1 MSAADPQA
9 AATAKRTLSPMLLA
23 VLANR
28 VDGVV
33 REMSNTLLRAARSA
47 VINSARDFSCG
58 ITTAENEMFATAEGL
73 PVHTSGLH
81 LQTRSMTELHPDL
94 AEGDAYL
101 HNDPYLGNTHPAD
114 HTILV
119 PVFWEGE
126 HFFNVCAKAHQADIG
141 NSLPTTYHAAAR
153 DIYEEG
159 ALIFPC
165 VRVQRRYET
174 QADII
179 RMCRRRIR
187 VPDQWYGDFLAA
199 LGAARTGE
207 RRLHEVFRKYGAD
220 TIRRFV
226 EEWFDYSEERMVH
239 ALRQLP
245 AATLEQVSHHDPLP
259 PLLPG
264 GIPVRA
270 RVEVDPAAAMVRI
283 DLRDNIDCM
292 DNGLNLSE
300 ACAVVNSVTGV
311 LNSLPSDIPRNA
323 GSFRRIEV
331 KLRENCAV
339 GIPRFPHSC
348 SVATTNVSDRL
359 VNTVQSAMAQ
369 LGEGYG
375 LAQGGVGMGA
385 GISVISGA
393 DPRRGGAPYVNQMIL
408 GNNGGPASPSCD
420 GWLTYGVP
428 VVAGLMYRDSVE
440 VDELKYPITVREL
453 RVSKDVGGVGRT
465 RGAPGLDLVYGPRD
479 APMTVVFAA
488 DGQHHPPRGVRG
500 GGDGAPGENFHIDP
514 EGRETR
520 LPNVGQF
527 ELKPGHWLRGRDVA
541 GAGYGDPLERDPER
555 VLEDVLEGYESEERA
570 RAAYGVVFRGRGDD
584 ESLAVDGDA
593 TRDRRARLR
602 ASRTQP

>member
-1 MSAADPQA
+1 MSAARPSPRE
-9 AATAKRTLSPMLLA
+9 RTLSPMLLA

-28 VDGVV
+28 IDGVV

-58 ITTAENEMFATAEGL
+58 ITTAANEMFATAEGL

-81 LQTRSMTELHPDL
+81 LQTRSMSELHPDL

-165 VRVQRRYET
+165 VRVQRDYET
-174 QADII
+174 QEDII

-199 LGAARTGE
+199 LGSARTGE
-207 RRLHEVFRKYGAD
+207 RRLHEVFRKYGAE
-220 TIRRFV
+220 TIRRFID
-226 EEWFDYSEERMVH
+226 EWFDYSEERMVH
-239 ALRQLP
+239 ALRALP

-259 PLLPG
+259 PMLPE

-270 RVEVDPAAAMVRI
+270 RVEVDPEAARVRI

-300 ACAVVNSVTGV
+300 ACAVVNAVTGV

-331 KLRENCAV
+331 LLRENCAV

-385 GISVISGA
+385 GISVISGR

-453 RVSKDVGGVGRT
+453 RVSTDVGGVGRT
-465 RGAPGLDLVYGPRD
+465 RGAPGLDLIYGPRD

-488 DGQHHPPRGVRG
+488 DGQHHPPRGVLG
-500 GGDGAPGENFHIDP
+500 GGDGAPGENFLIDAD
-514 EGRETR
+514 GRESR

-527 ELKPGHWLRGRDVA
+527 ELAPGEWLRGRDVA
-541 GAGYGDPLERDPER
+541 GAGYGDALERDPR
-555 VLEDVLEGYESEERA
+555 SVLEDVLEGYESEERA
-570 RAAYGVVFRGRGDD
+570 REAYGVILRGSRED
-584 ESLAVDGDA
+584 ESLGVDEDA
-593 TRDRRARLR
+593 TRERRARIR
-602 ASRTQP
+602 ASRGG

>member
-1 MSAADPQA
+1 
-9 AATAKRTLSPMLLA
+9 MLLA

-28 VDGVV
+28 FDGVV

-58 ITTAENEMFATAEGL
+58 ITTAGNEMFATAEGL
-73 PVHTSGLH
+73 PIHTAGLH
-81 LQTRSMTELHPDL
+81 LQTRAMTELHADL

-126 HFFNVCAKAHQADIG
+126 HLFNVCAKAHQADIG
-141 NSLPTTYHAAAR
+141 NSVPTTYHAAAR

-165 VRVQRRYET
+165 VRVQRNYES
-174 QADII
+174 QDDIV

-199 LGAARTGE
+199 LGSARTGE
-207 RRLHEVFRKYGAD
+207 RRLHEVFQKYGTA
-220 TIRRFV
+220 TIKQFV
-226 EEWFDYSEERMVH
+226 EEWFDYSEERMAH
-239 ALRQLP
+239 ALSALP
-245 AATLEQVSHHDPLP
+245 KATVTGESFHDPLP
-259 PLLPG
+259 PMLPE

-270 RVEVDPAAAMVRI
+270 HIEVDPKRERVTI

-300 ACAVVNSVTGV
+300 ACAVVSAMTG
-311 LNSLPSDIPRNA
+311 LFNSLPPDIPRNA
-323 GSFRRIEV
+323 GSFRRVDV

-359 VNTVQSAMAQ
+359 VNAVQSALAE
-369 LGEGYG
+369 LGDGYG
-375 LAQGGVGMGA
+375 LAEGGVGMGA
-385 GISVISGA
+385 GISVISGT
-393 DPRRGGAPYVNQMIL
+393 DPRYGDAPYVNQVIL

-440 VDELKYPITVREL
+440 VDELKYPIQVKEL

-465 RGAPGLDLVYGPRD
+465 RGAPGLDLVYGPRG
-479 APMTVVFAA
+479 AAMTVVFAA
-488 DGQHHPPRGVRG
+488 DGQRNPPRGVLG
-500 GGDGAPGENFHIDP
+500 GGDGVAGENVHIDP
-514 EGRETR
+514 DGRETL
-520 LPNVGQF
+520 LPNVGQ
-527 ELKPGHWLRGRDVA
+527 LKLEPGHWVRARDVA
-541 GAGYGDPLERDPER
+541 GAGYGDPLDRDPAR
-555 VLEDVLEGYESEERA
+555 VLEDVLEGYESESK
-570 RAAYGVVFRGRGDD
+570 AAEVYGVVFRGMRDD
-584 ESLAVDGDA
+584 ETLVVDEAA
-593 TRDRRARLR
+593 TSKTRETRRAR
-602 ASRTQP
+602 